1 MTQRP
6 KCEKRT
12 IKFLEEYR
20 VSLSY
25 WDRQEILI
33 GSQNW
38 LKGNIG
44 KMASLKWT
52 TFVHQN
58 ISLIGYKSKLRTG
71 KKYLQ
76 HTYSSKWL
84 IPGIYKNSYKWI
96 KKGTHS
102 IEKWM
107 KDLKRQLIKDNTHMS
122 SKNIKICSI

>member
-6 KCEKRT
+6 KCEKQT

-38 LKGNIG
+38 LKGNIS

-58 ISLIGYKSKLRTG
+58 IS
-71 KKYLQ
+71 
-76 HTYSSKWL
+76 
-84 IPGIYKNSYKWI
+84 
-96 KKGTHS
+96 
-102 IEKWM
+102 
-107 KDLKRQLIKDNTHMS
+107 
-122 SKNIKICSI
+122 